1 MVTYKLSRF
10 LVVASTICM
19 IAIAAGGRALAVERF
34 EVVQYGDK
42 DKYVLRLQEELH
54 ARGYLESEPTGY
66 FGIETQ
72 KALSRY
78 QERKGLEA
86 DGKAGPVTQKKI
98 YGEHFEA
105 IPSSR
110 KVKEEKERKRKDSN
124 DDDKKDDDKKSS
136 SKRKYKDPTSIGLGD
151 EGKSIKDIQ
160 KRLKE
165 LGYYTY
171 RKNTSY
177 YGAITE
183 SAVIEFQQQNG
194 LEADGVVGKR
204 TKKLLFSD
212 RASKYS
218 KKKTKKSS
226 KSSRKQS
233 VGASKQSGKGKTK
246 SERVLNLAKSLEG
259 KKYRTGGNG
268 PNTFDCSGYVAYILK
283 ANGVSTPRTSSEM
296 SKYSAWD
303 KIESR
308 SDLKKGDLVF
318 FASPGKTSGVGHVGI
333 YLGGS
338 RFIHCSSG
346 RAYGVTVSSFSSGS
360 YNSRYQFGRRIFK

>member
-1 MVTYKLSRF
+1 MITYKLSRF

-19 IAIAAGGRALAVERF
+19 IAIAAGGKASAVERY
-34 EVVQYGDK
+34 EVLQYGDK
-42 DKYVLRLQEELH
+42 DKYVFRLQEELH
-54 ARGYLESEPTGY
+54 ARGYLEAEPTGY

-98 YGEHFEA
+98 YGEHFEPLPA
-105 IPSSR
+105 TREI
-110 KVKEEKERKRKDSN
+110 KEEKERRRDS
-124 DDDKKDDDKKSS
+124 DDDDDKKSTQ
-136 SKRKYKDPTSIGLGD
+136 KRKYKDPTSIGLGD
-151 EGKSIKDIQ
+151 EGKSIKNIQ

-183 SAVIEFQQQNG
+183 EAVKEFQEQND
-194 LEADGVVGKR
+194 LESDGVVGKR

-212 RASKYS
+212 RAKKYS
-218 KKKTKKSS
+218 KKKAKKSS

-233 VGASKQSGKGKTK
+233 TGAAKQSSKGKTK
-246 SERVLNLAKSLEG
+246 SERVLNLANSLKG
-259 KKYRTGGNG
+259 KRYRTGGNG
-268 PNTFDCSGYVAYILK
+268 PNTFDCSGYVAYVLK
-283 ANGVSTPRTSSEM
+283 ANGISTPRTSSEM

-333 YLGGS
+333 YIGGS

-346 RAYGVTVSSFSSGS
+346 KAYGVTVSSFSSGS
-360 YNSRYQFGRRIFK
+360 YNSRYQFGRRIFS